1 MGVSEH
7 LQHTDQKST
16 EVRRSIAV
24 WIAARSRRARF
35 KKREQKEK
43 QRIVEGEKRQRK
55 RRAKKE
61 YRRWLRATRKG
72 KYRSK
77 ALGSITN
84 RPKKNNTQ
92 SDQGTHTLE
101 NKFQRRSGAVD
112 GSYDVFGQSSLRD
125 T

>member
-84 RPKKNNTQ
+84 RPQKITHRAIKARTPWKTNFNA
-92 SDQGTHTLE
+92 DQEQLMVAITFLDNH
-101 NKFQRRSGAVD
+101 R
-112 GSYDVFGQSSLRD
+112 
-125 T
+125 